1 MAISANETMPM
12 YTQNQ
17 DHSIK
22 KTKNI
27 AAVVYLLVLIF
38 LVGGSYINQHRAD
51 AAVKTESGSKTIEK
65 N

>member
-1 MAISANETMPM
+1 M

-17 DHSIK
+17 DHGIK

-51 AAVKTESGSKTIEK
+51 AASITDNGSKVIEK
-65 N
+65 K